1 MSADVVKDGYVAIL
15 LRNTQWHA
23 AVHNSES
30 VAFRRKVGDVAKSL
44 IRQADSQKKG
54 CCGA

>member
-1 MSADVVKDGYVAIL
+1 MSADVVKDGYIAIL
-15 LRNTQWHA
+15 LRNTQWRA

-44 IRQADSQKKG
+44 IRHADSQKKG